1 MRTDDLRPS
10 DNVED
15 ECEANASRSGCAAG
29 HSPGGTAPLTNIE
42 NAIP

>member
-15 ECEANASRSGCAAG
+15 ECEANRREVAVPPDDTRREAQR
-29 HSPGGTAPLTNIE
+29 L
-42 NAIP
+42 